1 MNKNDFKT
9 LKKMKRC
16 FIANMFVSIIS
27 IVLLIIYYI
36 LGFFHIEVKKHEILP
51 IFETV
56 SLSSK
61 FSLLF
66 MILFIIVS
74 LIKIIINIIMVFK
87 FYSVEQSKNK
97 NISSKIIFYTAD
109 ITTTLVFSFFSI
121 VLFWYYFIFFF
132 LFAGIAITIDII
144 VMIFPIKK
152 IKKEI
157 QNLIDKGEIDV
168 EEPKE
173 NDISVY

>member
-1 MNKNDFKT
+1 
-9 LKKMKRC
+9 
-16 FIANMFVSIIS
+16 
-27 IVLLIIYYI
+27 
-36 LGFFHIEVKKHEILP
+36 
-51 IFETV
+51 
-56 SLSSK
+56 
-61 FSLLF
+61 
-66 MILFIIVS
+66 
-74 LIKIIINIIMVFK
+74 MVFK
-87 FYSVEQSKNK
+87 FYSVEQLKNK